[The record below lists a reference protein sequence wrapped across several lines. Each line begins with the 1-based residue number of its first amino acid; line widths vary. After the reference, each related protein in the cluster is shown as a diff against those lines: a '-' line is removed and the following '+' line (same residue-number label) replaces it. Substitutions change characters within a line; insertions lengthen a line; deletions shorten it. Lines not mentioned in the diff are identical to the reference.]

1 MIVGTLS
8 DELLEA
14 LELPK
19 NGIPAHVYKMREIG
33 YPNGWLDDAK
43 DEFSGITIF
52 TAPNECS

>member
-8 DELLEA
+8 DELLKA
-14 LELPK
+14 LGLPK
-19 NGIPAHVYKMREIG
+19 NGIPLHVYKMRKMG
-33 YPNGWLDDAK
+33 YPNGWLDEAR